1 MNYKVKGSGEFLEY
15 IKEVNINEAVIHI
28 LDNNSDEP
36 ILNEFGLDLTEEI
49 YGFLYKHIQ
58 KVFRDEELKYA
69 KFKES
74 RGIVKEISREYLSG
88 HNNILEV
95 SKELARQMFS
105 LMKSKGNVPSCD
117 LLIVS
122 VSTEYGP
129 MLGILKMD
137 YVKNYMHTVEFVENK
152 IGINIIPQVTGL
164 PASSQRIQKAAFIK
178 PVPNEEGVELMILD
192 KKKSSKEK
200 EKEDYGTNY
209 FLESYLGCEILT
221 NERDMTKGFL
231 QATEQWTREN
241 FSDNAEKAEKIR
253 RKVKE
258 TLKEEENIDLN
269 EFSKEVFGEEE
280 EKANHYVN
288 YIKDTGIEENISV
301 DKAWVEKKLK
311 RIRLKI
317 DGDIDIYLTE
327 EAYKD
332 FNRFQIKRNGDGS
345 IDMVVKHVINY
356 IEK

>member
-1 MNYKVKGSGEFLEY
+1 MNYKVKGSGKVLEY
-15 IKEVNINEAVIHI
+15 IKEININEAVIHI

-49 YGFLYKHIQ
+49 YGFLYKHIH

-69 KFKES
+69 KFKEN
-74 RGIVKEISREYLSG
+74 RGIVKEISKEYLSG

-152 IGINIIPQVTGL
+152 IGINIIPQLTGL

-200 EKEDYGTNY
+200 DDYGTNY

-241 FSDNAEKAEKIR
+241 FSDNAEKAENIR

-258 TLKEEENIDLN
+258 TLKEEENINLN
-269 EFSKEVFGEEE
+269 EFSKEVFGDEE
-280 EKANHYVN
+280 EKANHYIN
-288 YIKDTGIEENISV
+288 YIKDTGIEDNISV
-301 DKAWVEKKLK
+301 DKEWVEKKLK

-345 IDMVVKHVINY
+345 IDMIVKHVINY

>member
-1 MNYKVKGSGEFLEY
+1 MDY
-15 IKEVNINEAVIHI
+15 IKEININEAVIHI

-36 ILNEFGLDLTEEI
+36 ILNEFGLALTEDT
-49 YGFLYKHIQ
+49 YWFLYKHIS
-58 KVFRDEELKYA
+58 KVLKDEGLKYA
-69 KFKES
+69 RFKENA
-74 RGIVKEISREYLSG
+74 GVIKEVSREYLSG

-95 SKELARQMFS
+95 SKELARQMFAI
-105 LMKSKGNVPSCD
+105 MKSKGNVPSCD

-122 VSTEYGP
+122 ISTEYGP

-137 YVKNYMHTVEFVENK
+137 YVQNYMHTVKVIENK
-152 IGINIIPQVTGL
+152 VGINIVPQVTGL
-164 PASSQRIQKAAFIK
+164 PASSQIIQKAAFIK
-178 PVPNEEGVELMILD
+178 PVPNEDGVELMILD

-241 FSDNAEKAEKIR
+241 FSDNADKAEKIR

-258 TLKEEENIDLN
+258 TLKEEENIDIN
-269 EFSKEVFGEEE
+269 EFSKELFGEEK
-280 EKANHYVN
+280 EKANHYIN

-301 DKAWVEKKLK
+301 DKAWLEKKLK

-317 DGDIDIYLTE
+317 DSDIDIYLSE

-332 FNRFQIKRNGDGS
+332 LTRFQIKRNGDGS
-345 IDMVVKHVINY
+345 IDMIVKHVMNY

>member
-1 MNYKVKGSGEFLEY
+1 MEY
-15 IKEVNINEAVIHI
+15 IKEININEAVIHI

-95 SKELARQMFS
+95 SKELSRQMFS